1 MAKLILVGNWKNYP
15 SSPAEAADI
24 LKGLAKKADLYKKLS
39 TFVTPPLPYLGLAA
53 EKGKKFA
60 QLGVQDISPLAKGTY
75 TGSVTPDILKSF
87 GVRLAIL
94 GHSERRTLGETS
106 EQVAQKA
113 RAALKVG
120 IVPLVCVG
128 EEARDADGEH
138 FEFLREQIKAS
149 LTGIPKQAISKIVLA
164 YEPAWAIGK
173 SAKEALS
180 PADLTQS
187 VLFIRKILSD
197 LYGRKV
203 AEDVSI
209 LYGGSVDPTNA
220 GALVKEGGVRGL
232 LVGRASLEPK
242 KFELIAQSLLQK

>member
-1 MAKLILVGNWKNYP
+1 MAKLILVANWKNYP
-15 SSPAEAADI
+15 SSMAEAADI
-24 LKGLAKKADLYKKLS
+24 LKGFSKKADLYKKLS
-39 TFVTPPLPYLGLAA
+39 TFIAPPLPYLGPVG
-53 EKGKKFA
+53 EKGKKFS
-60 QLGVQDISPLAKGTY
+60 QLGVQDLFPLAKGTH
-75 TGSVTPDILKSF
+75 TGAVTPDILKSF

-94 GHSERRTLGETS
+94 GHSERRALGETS
-106 EQVAQKA
+106 EQVAEKV

-128 EEARDADGEH
+128 ENVRDTDGEH

-149 LTGIPKQAISKIVLA
+149 LGDIPKQAVSKVVLA
-164 YEPAWAIGK
+164 YEPSWAIGK
-173 SAKEALS
+173 SAEDALA
-180 PADLTQS
+180 PADLMQS

-203 AEDVSI
+203 AEGVQI

-232 LVGRASLEPK
+232 LVGRASLDPK